1 VAQSEE
7 NPFYD
12 NPLRVTLGIQLVI
25 HFDKRASFDDRH
37 LWKNFRV
44 VLTPPDSEDTP
55 TGCALDNAQG
65 SWSNRKGPLSDNA
78 GATARDR

>member
-44 VLTPPDSEDTP
+44 VLTPPRQRRHTHRLRFGQCSGQLEQP
-55 TGCALDNAQG
+55 QG
-65 SWSNRKGPLSDNA
+65 TFIR
-78 GATARDR
+78 